1 MKKIITPIF
10 VLISLI
16 TFGQNPQAVQLNKIY
31 MSKNFK
37 QAIVK
42 ANEFLKNDPNNID
55 YKMILGRALTDVGSY
70 KEAIPYL
77 EYTVDNDPDNTW
89 KKAWALD
96 YLGTCY
102 FMQLKYDDSKK
113 ALDDCLSL
121 NATKNATNDAN
132 GKSLLFGFDKFFTDW
147 EIVESENFR
156 FHFQNMSNSDI
167 KNYISTRELAFQNI
181 NKFFES
187 DLPKRI
193 DFFVWNS
200 REDAKRIINA
210 NLGFASPGF
219 CVLHSH
225 YQQTVGHEMTHV
237 ISNFSTTIINKTGL
251 INEGTS
257 VCFDQTNQDREQR
270 VKDWIKTNNIKIS
283 IEQIWAN
290 WKDYP
295 DELSY
300 PLSGLF
306 VKALIDNF
314 GREKFIEFFGNQ
326 TYDNAKIV
334 LGEEID
340 KVIQEFENKM
350 NS

>member
-1 MKKIITPIF
+1 MKKIITSIF
-10 VLISLI
+10 VLMSFVA
-16 TFGQNPQAVQLNKIY
+16 FGQNPQVEELNKMY
-31 MSKNFK
+31 MSKDFD
-37 QAIVK
+37 QAIIK
-42 ANEFLKNDPNNID
+42 AKELLKNDPNNID
-55 YKMILGRALTDVGSY
+55 FKMILGRALTDIGNY

-77 EYTVDNDPDNTW
+77 EYTVDNDLDNTW

-102 FMQLKYDDSKK
+102 FMLQKYDDSKK
-113 ALDDCLSL
+113 SLNDCISL
-121 NATKNATNDAN
+121 NATRNATNDAN
-132 GKSLLFGFDKFFTDW
+132 GKSLLFGFDKFYNEW
-147 EIVESENFR
+147 EIVESDNFR
-156 FHFQNMSNSDI
+156 FHFQNMSDSDI
-167 KNYISTRELAFQNI
+167 KNYISSRELAFQNI

-200 REDAKRIINA
+200 KEDAKKIINA
-210 NLGFASPGF
+210 NLGFALPGF
-219 CVLHSH
+219 CIVHSY
-225 YQQTVGHEMTHV
+225 YQQTKGHEMTHV
-237 ISNFSTTIINKTGL
+237 ISNFLTTIINKTGL

-257 VCFDQTNQDREQR
+257 VCFDQTNQDRERQ
-270 VKDWIKTNNIKIS
+270 VKDWIKTNNKKIS
-283 IEQIWAN
+283 MEQIWTN

-306 VKALIDNF
+306 VKALLDDF

-334 LGEEID
+334 FGDELD
-340 KVIQEFENKM
+340 KVIKEFENKI